1 MYWNEFQIKEM
12 AKMFSLKPETVRY
25 YNNIGILS
33 SRRNEDN
40 NYRTF
45 DIDDVSNLG
54 TVMLLRSLDIP
65 IRDIQHFHDAADLES
80 LSGALA
86 AQQARI
92 QSQLERLTRR
102 QKDISG
108 FYTYLSGIGD
118 QLNQVTIQP
127 APRWRGS
134 HLTEKLDITA
144 MTKVY
149 ADLVRDTDYLPFYIF
164 TMRREDFYAG
174 AVRYARYGLVYE
186 ERSPQAPSSEQ
197 FMIGAAQ
204 CARYVF
210 WGNKKEHLRDAYR
223 ETLEWTQRHR
233 FTVTG
238 EIIERFVFGTPT
250 HTLMELWLP
259 IE

>member
-33 SRRNEDN
+33 SRRNEEN

-54 TVMLLRSLDIP
+54 TVMMLRSLDIP
-65 IRDIQHFHDAADLES
+65 IRDIQRFHDAAGLER
-80 LSGALA
+80 LSEALA
-86 AQQARI
+86 AQQSRT
-92 QSQLERLTRR
+92 QRQLEQLTRR
-102 QKDISG
+102 QSAISRLSC
-108 FYTYLSGIGD
+108 YLSGISD
-118 QLNQVTIQP
+118 QLNQITIQP

-134 HLTEKLDITA
+134 HLTQKLDITA

-164 TMRREDFYAG
+164 TMRKEEFYAG
-174 AVRYARYGLVYE
+174 AARYARYGLVYE
-186 ERSPQAPSSEQ
+186 ERAPQAPSSER
-197 FMIGAAQ
+197 FVIGAAQ

-210 WGNKKEHLRDAYR
+210 WGNKKEQLHSAYQ
-223 ETLEWTQRHR
+223 ETLEWTRRHR

-238 EIIERFVFGTPT
+238 EVIERFVFGTPT